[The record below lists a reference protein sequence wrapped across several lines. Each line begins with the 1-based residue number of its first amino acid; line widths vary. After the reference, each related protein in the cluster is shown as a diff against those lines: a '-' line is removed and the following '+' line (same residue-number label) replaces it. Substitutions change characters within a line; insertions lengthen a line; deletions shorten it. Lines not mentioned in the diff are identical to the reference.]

1 MSDINSDNIIQ
12 FSSFQT
18 VYNENAAN
26 KCFKEYL
33 EVLTFSELINESNII
48 INDLRR
54 GIIDKDL
61 TVKSRLVLRE
71 FEKRTGANKKLS
83 SHTGQNENTLINFEE
98 YL

>member
-1 MSDINSDNIIQ
+1 MSDINSNNIIP
-12 FSSFQT
+12 FSSFKT
-18 VYNENAAN
+18 IYDENAAN

-33 EVLTFSELINESNII
+33 EVLTFSELINESNMI

-54 GIIDKDL
+54 GVIDKDL
-61 TVKSRLVLRE
+61 TIKSRLVLKE

-83 SHTGQNENTLINFEE
+83 CHSNHNENTILNFEE